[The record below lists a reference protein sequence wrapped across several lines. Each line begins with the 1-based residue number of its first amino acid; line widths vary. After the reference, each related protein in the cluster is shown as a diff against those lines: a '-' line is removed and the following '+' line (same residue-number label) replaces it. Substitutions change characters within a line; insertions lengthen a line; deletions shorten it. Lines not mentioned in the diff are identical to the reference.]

1 MAWWYS
7 GLGNQEILHL
17 TPSWGTAAYN
27 SLQVIHTLCPSP
39 GSKNWYRQKLG
50 FQKTHHAMT
59 GILLRDT
66 EMAEEGLY
74 VFTGV
79 VMLFMKTRVV

>member
-1 MAWWYS
+1 
-7 GLGNQEILHL
+7 
-17 TPSWGTAAYN
+17 
-27 SLQVIHTLCPSP
+27 
-39 GSKNWYRQKLG
+39 
-50 FQKTHHAMT
+50 MT